1 MIVKITKSLDYISC
15 WFHLASKFILN
26 SKTKFAFV
34 TTNSITQGEQ
44 VALMWP
50 IIFNKNQEI
59 SFARQSFKWTN
70 NAKNNAGVAVVIIGL
85 ETVIIRENTL

>member
-1 MIVKITKSLDYISC
+1 MIVKITKSLTIY
-15 WFHLASKFILN
+15 LVGFILPQVYSK

-34 TTNSITQGEQ
+34 TTNSICQGEQ

-59 SFARQSFKWTN
+59 SFARQSFN
-70 NAKNNAGVAVVIIGL
+70 GL
-85 ETVIIRENTL
+85 IMQK